1 MINTSKSECNFFF
14 TALQPYKWTSTAAN
28 LLDEF
33 IKAIQKNRR
42 FILVSQGWAGRIT
55 SRPILIP
62 VLRTSKITLTFIS
75 NKAREIDE
83 IVYLCQKTEKISFF
97 FFFFKKHILF
107 CGFIIDKPLRK
118 GDIL

>member
-97 FFFFKKHILF
+97 FFFFQKAYSFLWVYN
-107 CGFIIDKPLRK
+107 R
-118 GDIL
+118 